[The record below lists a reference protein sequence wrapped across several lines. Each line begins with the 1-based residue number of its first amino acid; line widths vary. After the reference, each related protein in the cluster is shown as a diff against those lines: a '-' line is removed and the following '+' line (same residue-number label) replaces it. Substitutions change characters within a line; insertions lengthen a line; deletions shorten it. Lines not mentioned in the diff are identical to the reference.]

1 MNVRE
6 WVCPRLIVLLLIV
19 ISLCWQGSRSPA
31 YALSGDR
38 ILQLT
43 VPVIGIIGTSTIAYY
58 LWRNSPAQRAKGY
71 PENLGPGEWYV
82 AAYSGLSYLP
92 EADWKFYRAFSPSLK
107 GRSAQ
112 HVGYDPAIIGGLK
125 FGHFFDSLP
134 WFGFELEMNFSR
146 HAIRKQ
152 QVSISPPVPAGT
164 NELTLPNY
172 RIYIWAMQYNLLARY
187 GFLKDKEVPFGR
199 LQPYVG
205 LGHGFEVLYGTT
217 DSAKNF
223 SIATQAGLRYMLTK
237 KIAMFWEYKF
247 SYQFEV
253 EIEKVAFTPQER
265 GRISVDVPHHRMVIG
280 VSYHFKNLFGN

>member
-1 MNVRE
+1 M
-6 WVCPRLIVLLLIV
+6 IIA
-19 ISLCWQGSRSPA
+19 SLCLPGSPA

-58 LWRNSPAQRAKGY
+58 LWKNSPAQRAKGY

-92 EADWKFYRAFSPSLK
+92 EADWKFYQSFSPSLK

-112 HVGYDPAIIGGLK
+112 NVCYDPAVIGGLK

-146 HAIRKQ
+146 HAIPKQ
-152 QVSISPPVPAGT
+152 EVSISPSSAGGP
-164 NELTLPNY
+164 NKLTLPNY
-172 RIYIWAMQYNLLARY
+172 RIYIWALQYNLLARY

-205 LGHGFEVLYGTT
+205 IGHGFEVLYGTT

-223 SIATQAGLRYMLTK
+223 SLAAQAGLRYMLTK

-247 SYQFEV
+247 SHQFEV
-253 EIEKVAFTPQER
+253 EIEKVAITPQEK
-265 GRISVDVPHHRMVIG
+265 GTISVDVPHHRMVIG
-280 VSYHFKNLFGN
+280 ISYHFKNLFGN